1 MWYKG
6 IVMEVKDKYLIV
18 MREDSTLVKIDIKD
32 KPKVGERLI
41 FTDED
46 IYEVRE
52 AKSLKKKNMT
62 LFIALAA
69 VLVLCILPIINN
81 GNLKAYALVSLDIN
95 PSIEFELDEN
105 KNIINIYTINTDA
118 KSIDLEDIKGL
129 NIEEGVI
136 KLKGM
141 LESEKYNLKND
152 NMIVGFTFLRGIEDL
167 NYEEDIKGIMGKNFN
182 ESKVLYLKGT
192 KDDCEKAKERGI
204 SLGRYEAELDIDD
217 DIEDII
223 EDMSVEEIMKLL
235 NNNSGVYL
243 NEEVKDEIED
253 ELEDK
258 LEEGQNDDREEDD
271 INND

>member
-1 MWYKG
+1 
-6 IVMEVKDKYLIV
+6 
-18 MREDSTLVKIDIKD
+18 
-32 KPKVGERLI
+32 
-41 FTDED
+41 
-46 IYEVRE
+46 
-52 AKSLKKKNMT
+52 
-62 LFIALAA
+62 
-69 VLVLCILPIINN
+69 
-81 GNLKAYALVSLDIN
+81 
-95 PSIEFELDEN
+95 
-105 KNIINIYTINTDA
+105 
-118 KSIDLEDIKGL
+118 
-129 NIEEGVI
+129 
-136 KLKGM
+136 M

-271 INND
+271 INNDQDINLEF

>member
-129 NIEEGVI
+129 
-136 KLKGM
+136 KASL
-141 LESEKYNLKND
+141 
-152 NMIVGFTFLRGIEDL
+152 FLQQTYPL
-167 NYEEDIKGIMGKNFN
+167 
-182 ESKVLYLKGT
+182 LYLQYHRQYQ
-192 KDDCEKAKERGI
+192 A
-204 SLGRYEAELDIDD
+204 
-217 DIEDII
+217 
-223 EDMSVEEIMKLL
+223 LL
-235 NNNSGVYL
+235 HIYL
-243 NEEVKDEIED
+243 N
-253 ELEDK
+253 LF
-258 LEEGQNDDREEDD
+258 LFP
-271 INND
+271 